1 MIHNIMNQYFPI
13 SRRNRECALCN
24 KTIYKKEK
32 YKIIKFRYDRTI
44 ISFYKHIGCTD
55 EIKIKE

>member
-1 MIHNIMNQYFPI
+1 MIHNKMIEQTPI
-13 SRRNRECALCN
+13 SRRNRECAVCN

-32 YKIIKFRYDRTI
+32 YKIIKFRYNTTI
-44 ISFYKHIGCTD
+44 MSFYKHICCTD